1 MIRKLYPNGKKK
13 AFNVTYDDGVLQDV
27 RFVELLNRYG
37 IKGTF
42 NLNSQLLEEEFEWT
56 HECGIV
62 VKRLKTQDVVS
73 LYAGHEVASHTLSH
87 PYMENLTKEEIMH
100 ELTKDKAN
108 LEKLFGK
115 EIKGF
120 ALPFDY
126 YSELIEQCVKESG
139 FQYGR
144 ISEESHSF
152 APQSDYYSWKATVF
166 HCDEK
171 LEELT
176 QQFIDSKEELA
187 LYQIVGHSYDL
198 DVDDKWDTMENIFRL
213 ISCQRDV
220 LPMTTIDIIRYLKA
234 MSKAEV
240 TEKYIKNNSDVSLWF
255 DINNSVFEVNPGSML
270 VIQ

>member
-1 MIRKLYPNGKKK
+1 MIRKLYPNGNKK

-120 ALPFDY
+120 AH
-126 YSELIEQCVKESG
+126 IAC
-139 FQYGR
+139 
-144 ISEESHSF
+144 
-152 APQSDYYSWKATVF
+152 
-166 HCDEK
+166 
-171 LEELT
+171 
-176 QQFIDSKEELA
+176 
-187 LYQIVGHSYDL
+187 
-198 DVDDKWDTMENIFRL
+198 
-213 ISCQRDV
+213 
-220 LPMTTIDIIRYLKA
+220 
-234 MSKAEV
+234 
-240 TEKYIKNNSDVSLWF
+240 
-255 DINNSVFEVNPGSML
+255 NPGKK
-270 VIQ
+270 VV